1 MKGKIDKAQEKGNT
15 PDLNTL
21 FQYNMPF
28 RAIAKMTEGMVSMK
42 MVDGLLYF
50 VNGHSLKGLGTV
62 ISGFLS
68 NQKKNREYE
77 KILCECKSSDRKEG
91 E

>member
-1 MKGKIDKAQEKGNT
+1 
-15 PDLNTL
+15 
-21 FQYNMPF
+21 
-28 RAIAKMTEGMVSMK
+28 MTQGMVSMK
-42 MVDGLLYF
+42 MVDGLLLF
-50 VNGHSLKGLGTV
+50 VNGHSLKGLGMI

-77 KILCECKSSDRKEG
+77 KLLCENRSSDRKEG